1 MGTGIL
7 LGICGTLVVGALGI
21 YLTCRFTGSQILI
34 TNAAADTDGTTL
46 LDAKTTAKINE
57 LSAYVDLY
65 YYEDTDVQDL
75 KDGLYA
81 GLLEG
86 LDDRYSVYYTADE
99 YAQTQVS
106 MTGQYYGIGAGLAQ
120 DKDTMQVTITK
131 VYEGTPSE
139 SAGLRNEDVI
149 LSVDGTEADTM
160 DVTDLVKLIRGE
172 AGTTV
177 HLEIYRPSTGEN
189 LSFDVERADVTL
201 PSVSSQ
207 MLNDTIGYIRIE
219 SFEKDT
225 ANQFEKA
232 LAELEGEGLTSLV
245 VDLRYNGGG
254 LVDSVVQILDDILP
268 EGLIVYTEDKNGHRE
283 EYRSSGDT
291 HFDYPMAVLIN
302 QDSASAS
309 EIFAGA
315 IKDYNYGTLIGTTTF
330 GKGIVQS
337 LFPLEDGDAIKLTTA
352 KYFTPNGN
360 YIHGVGIDPDIEL
373 EYEYLDPDGE
383 QYEIQYDNQ
392 VQKAIEV
399 LSEKTQND

>member
-1 MGTGIL
+1 MRQPESRSRTAEKSSRRRGMGAGIL

-57 LSAYVDLY
+57 LSAYIDLY
-65 YYEDTDVQDL
+65 YYEDTDIQDL

-120 DKDTMQVTITK
+120 DKDTMQVTITR

-232 LAELEGEGLTSLV
+232 LAELEGEGLASLV

-254 LVDSVVQILDDILP
+254 LVDSVV
-268 EGLIVYTEDKNGHRE
+268 
-283 EYRSSGDT
+283 S
-291 HFDYPMAVLIN
+291 
-302 QDSASAS
+302 DS
-309 EIFAGA
+309 
-315 IKDYNYGTLIGTTTF
+315 
-330 GKGIVQS
+330 
-337 LFPLEDGDAIKLTTA
+337 
-352 KYFTPNGN
+352 
-360 YIHGVGIDPDIEL
+360 
-373 EYEYLDPDGE
+373 
-383 QYEIQYDNQ
+383 
-392 VQKAIEV
+392 
-399 LSEKTQND
+399 

>member
-1 MGTGIL
+1 M
-7 LGICGTLVVGALGI
+7 
-21 YLTCRFTGSQILI
+21 
-34 TNAAADTDGTTL
+34 
-46 LDAKTTAKINE
+46 
-57 LSAYVDLY
+57 
-65 YYEDTDVQDL
+65 

-139 SAGLRNEDVI
+139 GAGLRNEDVI

-360 YIHGVGIDPDIEL
+360 YIHQSSGYFRSVTSPSPPDIEL